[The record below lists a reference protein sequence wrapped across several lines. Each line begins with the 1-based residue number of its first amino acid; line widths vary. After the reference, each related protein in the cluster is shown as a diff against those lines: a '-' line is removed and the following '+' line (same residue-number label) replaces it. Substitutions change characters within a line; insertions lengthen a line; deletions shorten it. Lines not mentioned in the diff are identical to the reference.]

1 MALTKN
7 NYLLLT
13 MSDITIVNQLQL
25 LTELYENKVKEDL
38 NKDTQKTIYI
48 YMKNTLYQIKFPSDK
63 GNQFHK
69 PTFAT
74 INRENQQSVI
84 FYK

>member
-13 MSDITIVNQLQL
+13 MSDTTIVNQLQL

-48 YMKNTLYQIKFPSDK
+48 YEKYSLSNKISQ
-63 GNQFHK
+63 
-69 PTFAT
+69 
-74 INRENQQSVI
+74 
-84 FYK
+84 

>member
-13 MSDITIVNQLQL
+13 MSDTAIVNQLQL

-48 YMKNTLYQIKFPSDK
+48 
-63 GNQFHK
+63 
-69 PTFAT
+69 
-74 INRENQQSVI
+74 
-84 FYK
+84 

>member
-1 MALTKN
+1 MTHRKL
-7 NYLLLT
+7 
-13 MSDITIVNQLQL
+13 
-25 LTELYENKVKEDL
+25 
-38 NKDTQKTIYI
+38 YI

-74 INRENQQSVI
+74 INRENPQSVI
-84 FYK
+84 FYEWI